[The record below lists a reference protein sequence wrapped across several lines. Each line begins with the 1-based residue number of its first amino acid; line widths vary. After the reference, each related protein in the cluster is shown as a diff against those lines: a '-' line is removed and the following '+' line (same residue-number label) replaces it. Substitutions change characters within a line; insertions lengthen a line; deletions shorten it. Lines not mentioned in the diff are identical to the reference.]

1 MTHDE
6 NSNKS
11 MSSLEQLDNY
21 MYSREDDIVNK
32 TKFSKNV
39 DKIITEIEKKS
50 KSYDISRKYINKE
63 VFGAL
68 KIAWREA
75 MIDTMLNDNGGLIFN
90 TDIFLK
96 SKLIDA
102 LGLRNESNPEE
113 LDNLLL
119 YLICEKAYEKSGLTG
134 VPIEESF
141 LNNTTLLSNIREH
154 CESYKYQNLLPR
166 LRSSLK
172 ILNESQEQN
181 QAGGDKLPLQLTS
194 GNKAR
199 IVKNKYIKTMA
210 NRKRYVKRRS
220 IKNYKEKSKKHKNL
234 RKNNHSSKRIKIRK
248 H

>member
-1 MTHDE
+1 
-6 NSNKS
+6 
-11 MSSLEQLDNY
+11 
-21 MYSREDDIVNK
+21 
-32 TKFSKNV
+32 
-39 DKIITEIEKKS
+39 
-50 KSYDISRKYINKE
+50 
-63 VFGAL
+63 
-68 KIAWREA
+68 
-75 MIDTMLNDNGGLIFN
+75 MIDTMLKDGLIFN

-102 LGLRNESNPEE
+102 LGLRNKAYSRE

-119 YLICEKAYEKSGLTG
+119 YLICKKAYKKSGLTG

-141 LNNTTLLSNIREH
+141 LNNTTLLSNIRKR
-154 CESYKYQNLLPR
+154 CESYKYQNLLPC

-172 ILNESQEQN
+172 FLNKSQQQN
-181 QAGGDKLPLQLTS
+181 QASLLKGEDAELILG

-220 IKNYKEKSKKHKNL
+220 IKNYKEKSKKHNKPK
-234 RKNNHSSKRIKIRK
+234 KNNHSSKRIKIKK